1 MVLIIET
8 AIKPYNKEVFHM
20 KRYKK
25 IIAAMLMAAA
35 VTSAFPVLNA
45 GAQTDTPTVAFGQE
59 AQKCSLKNLKTILYR
74 YDNET
79 GTPIL
84 KKTRMIK
91 KCFIL
96 GEDEALIIPKGVTMT
111 LNGGAVIKGRIYV
124 ENGGKLILKRYTT
137 QLYGSIVSDG
147 VVSITQGTLT
157 CFSGSLLYIGEH
169 GTFDCLT
176 GYDEETK
183 MFSGQVSNDPQAD
196 IICVGKTKYN
206 NPIFNGTPV
215 AAVGYNYICD
225 GELIEK
231 LDKVDDPG
239 KLLPGVVGY
248 GKYSVWGDDYY
259 DAYTVMFEGG
269 GTVKYIG
276 NPEHGW
282 NYIDNVP
289 VSYYTAQ
296 LNKYRDPSFEIDS
309 IDEI

>member
-1 MVLIIET
+1 
-8 AIKPYNKEVFHM
+8 M
-20 KRYKK
+20 KRYKR
-25 IIAAMLMAAA
+25 IFAAILMAAA
-35 VTSAFPVLNA
+35 VASAFPAVSA
-45 GAQTDTPTVAFGQE
+45 SAQSNSEVVTFGQE
-59 AQKCSLKNLKTILYR
+59 AKKCSLKNLKTILYR
-74 YDNET
+74 YDSEN

-84 KKTRMIK
+84 KKTRLIK

-111 LNGGAVIKGRIYV
+111 LNGGSVIKGKIYV

-147 VVSITQGTLT
+147 VVSITRGTLT

-176 GYDEETK
+176 GYDEGTK

-206 NPIFNGTPV
+206 NPIFNGTPI
-215 AAVGYNYICD
+215 AAVGYNYVCD
-225 GELIEK
+225 GMQINK
-231 LDKVDDPG
+231 LDNVSDPAA
-239 KLLPGVVGY
+239 LLPGAVGY
-248 GKYSVWGDDYY
+248 GTYSVWADDYY
-259 DAYTVMFEGG
+259 DAYTVMFAGG
-269 GTVKYIG
+269 GTVKYVG
-276 NPEHGW
+276 DPEKGW
-282 NYIDNVP
+282 KYIDDVP
-289 VSYYTAQ
+289 VSFYTAQ